1 MQDNLD
7 ARPLWFIFFEASGI
21 LAYLITVSFTLN
33 DLVQTPPTSFF
44 TFLFSLIFAMIMADF
59 FSGIVHYI
67 ADNIGDENTFILGPA
82 LIRPFREHHIYPNR
96 ITEHDFI
103 ETNGSLYLVGAITLG
118 LSLYYDFFILFT
130 FIFTIFQV
138 NTNQIHKWAHQ
149 RRPNIIAQKLMKLK
163 IILSQQEH
171 SKHHSGD
178 IDSHY
183 CITTGWLNEILFPKK
198 DKP

>member
-21 LAYLITVSFTLN
+21 LAYLITVGLTLN
-33 DLVQTPPTSFF
+33 YFVQTPPNSLL

-59 FSGIVHYI
+59 FSGIVHHI
-67 ADNIGDENTFILGPA
+67 ADNSGDENTFILGPA

-103 ETNGSLYLVGAITLG
+103 ETNGSLYLIGAITLT
-118 LSLYYDFFILFT
+118 LSLYFDFFVLFT

-149 RRPNIIAQKLMKLK
+149 SQPNIFAQKLMKFK
-163 IILSQQEH
+163 IILSPQEH

-178 IDSHY
+178 INSHY
-183 CITTGWLNEILFPKK
+183 CITTG
-198 DKP
+198 